1 MLFPAKALIVGDDGK
16 NWTVGIFTYY
26 IPETD
31 ETLAFLYDVEE
42 STNIWNVR
50 IFSGYKEI
58 DPKMIT
64 EMKQNDTKRGDN
76 IEHEGDLG
84 AHFRF
89 KGTMTYSCHP
99 RFKPRCDP
107 TLKIYVLHK

>member
-1 MLFPAKALIVGDDGK
+1 MGDDGE
-16 NWTVGIFTYY
+16 NWTIGIFTYY

-42 STNIWNVR
+42 GTNIWNVQ
-50 IFSGYKEI
+50 IFSGYKKI

-64 EMKQNDTKRGDN
+64 AMKQNDTKRGDN
-76 IEHEGDLG
+76 IEHEGVLG
-84 AHFRF
+84 TNFRF
-89 KGTMTYSCHP
+89 KGTMTYSCRP
-99 RFKPRCDP
+99 RFKPLCGP

>member
-1 MLFPAKALIVGDDGK
+1 MGDHGK
-16 NWTVGIFTYY
+16 NCAFGIFTYY

-31 ETLAFLYDVEE
+31 ETLAFLYDVEKGPKL
-42 STNIWNVR
+42 IWNVQ
-50 IFSGYKEI
+50 IFKGYKEI

-64 EMKQNDTKRGDN
+64 QMKQNGTKRGDN

-84 AHFRF
+84 TNFRF
-89 KGTMTYSCHP
+89 KGTMTFSYRGS
-99 RFKPRCDP
+99 KPFCDP